1 MSKCVK
7 FGLVDDMAKF
17 SFVAFFTRVS
27 KLVRSFTLNSL
38 KPSGLGVIGLK
49 LDTWVN

>member
-1 MSKCVK
+1 MVEIW
-7 FGLVDDMAKF
+7 VAKF

-27 KLVRSFTLNSL
+27 KL
-38 KPSGLGVIGLK
+38 LGVSLHLVPLEPIGSGVTSLT